1 MLEADTSHNLMGTSI
16 ISYIV
21 LNVPNSVVNSVV
33 PCEQLITQSDVV
45 VIVLSDI
52 DEWELRRVCTT
63 DIIELRDSSQELVR
77 KIISKTAIEVE

>member
-1 MLEADTSHNLMGTSI
+1 MLETDTSHNLMGTSI
-16 ISYIV
+16 IGYIV
-21 LNVPNSVVNSVV
+21 LDVPNGVVNSVV

-52 DEWELRRVCTT
+52 NEWELRRVCTT
-63 DIIELRDSSQELVR
+63 DIIELRDSSQQLVR

>member
-1 MLEADTSHNLMGTSI
+1 MLETDTSHNLMGTSI
-16 ISYIV
+16 IGYIV
-21 LNVPNSVVNSVV
+21 LDVPNSVVNSVV

-52 DEWELRRVCTT
+52 NEWELRRVCTT
-63 DIIELRDSSQELVR
+63 DIIEFRDSSQQLVR